1 MRTTL
6 IKRQIGRGE
15 LFAEVAAEGPVFGC
29 VGRFEEGPEVSSDQ
43 QNAELSKVSMGRI
56 LSCRTK
62 NQESVTTKTREKEKY
77 CCRTIKGPPG
87 IHSLELLS
95 LAVTGSHREGKRGP
109 SVGVLGLLEHGDLVL
124 GYRLPHL
131 PLVMRKLVPCQSV
144 SLANDRNHVNT
155 LRQKLHG

>member
-1 MRTTL
+1 M

-15 LFAEVAAEGPVFGC
+15 LFAEVAAEGPVFDC

-43 QNAELSKVSMGRI
+43 QNAELSKISMGRI

-62 NQESVTTKTREKEKY
+62 NQESVIKKMRGEKEKD
-77 CCRTIKGPPG
+77 CRRTIKGPPG

-95 LAVTGSHREGKRGP
+95 LAVTGSHREGERGP
-109 SVGVLGLLEHGDLVL
+109 SVGVLGLLEHRDLVL

-131 PLVMRKLVPCQSV
+131 PLVMRQLVPCQSV